1 VVDAL
6 TLAVVRGVVEQALG
20 EILTTF
26 GRLAFSP
33 VITEGHDYG
42 VSLHDRRNGELLM
55 VEKGAFPLFV
65 WLGQD
70 AVRAV
75 LASTELDELHPDDVF
90 LLNDPYQTGTHMH
103 DVKAVA
109 PVIWKGELICFIT
122 VTGHWSDVGGPS
134 PGGFAAD
141 ATSVYQE
148 GLRIPPVKILKAGKL
163 DEDLTSLI
171 MNNVRI
177 PEITRGDMFAQLS
190 SVRLGQERM
199 QAIMDRFG
207 AELFLEAMKMVVEAG
222 EQQMRDVIRAI
233 PDGTYH
239 YRDCLDNDG
248 IDLDPVWIDV
258 QLTVRADEMTVDF
271 SGSDPPVRGAFNAP
285 RITTIAATNIAIHHC
300 YPELILT
307 GGSARPISVVAGPEV
322 FIGAEFPRACEAYGE
337 VSSRIMDTVLGA
349 LWQAVPGRAQGGIF
363 GTSSNLSIGGT
374 DPLHGPYIMY
384 AYLGGG
390 QGANWKGDGLTNGPT
405 AIGVALT
412 PQIETYEALYPFLYH
427 EYAIREDSGG
437 LGKFRGGLGVT
448 WEVELLRG
456 DATMSA
462 MADRATR
469 GARGNHGGHDGATN
483 VYQVI
488 RKDGGVE
495 MLKHLTK
502 CENFPLWQGDRI
514 RRHSP
519 GGGGLGNIEERAQ
532 ELEERDLREGYA
544 SAQKYESE
552 GQPNLRA
559 EGA

>member
-1 VVDAL
+1 MLDAI
-6 TLAVVRGVVEQALG
+6 TLAVIRGVVEQALS
-20 EILTTF
+20 EVLTTF

-42 VSLHDRRNGELLM
+42 VSLHDRKTGELLM

-75 LASTELDELHPDDVF
+75 LASHKVQTMHPDDVY

-109 PVIWKGELICFIT
+109 PIMWEGEVVCFVC

-141 ATSVYQE
+141 ATSIYQE
-148 GLRIPPVKILKAGKL
+148 GLRIPPVKLVDAGRL
-163 DEDLTSLI
+163 DEDLAALI
-171 MNNVRI
+171 LNNVRI

-190 SVRLGQERM
+190 SVQLGQERFRSVLE
-199 QAIMDRFG
+199 RFG
-207 AELFLEAMKMVVEAG
+207 TDEFLEAMKTVVEAG
-222 EQQMRDVIRAI
+222 EQQMRDVIRDI
-233 PDGTYH
+233 PDGVYH

-248 IDLDPVWIDV
+248 IDLDPVWIDA
-258 QLTVRADEMTVDF
+258 QLTVQGDEMTVDF
-271 SGSDPPVRGAFNAP
+271 SNSSPPVRGAFNAP
-285 RITTIAATNIAIHHC
+285 RLTTVAATNIAVHHC
-300 YPELILT
+300 YPEVLLT
-307 GGSARPISVVAGPEV
+307 GGSARPIKIIAGPEV
-322 FIGAEFPRACEAYGE
+322 FIGAQFPRACEAYGE

-349 LWQAVPGRAQGGIF
+349 LWQAVPERAQGGIF
-363 GTSSNLSIGGT
+363 GTSSNMSIGGD
-374 DPLHGPYIMY
+374 DPARGPYIMY

-390 QGANWKGDGLTNGPT
+390 QGANRHGDGLINGPT

-412 PQIETYEALYPFLYH
+412 PQIETYEALYPVLYH

-437 LGKFRGGLGVT
+437 LGKFRGGLGVV
-448 WEVELLRG
+448 WDIELVRG

-469 GARGNHGGHDGATN
+469 GARGNHGGYDGGTN

-488 RKDGGVE
+488 RKDGTVE
-495 MLKHLTK
+495 TLKHLTK
-502 CENFPLWQGDRI
+502 CENFPIWQGDHI
-514 RRHSP
+514 RRYSP
-519 GGGGLGNIEERAQ
+519 GGGGLGDPAERPP
-532 ELEERDLREGYA
+532 ELRERDLREGYA
-544 SAQKYESE
+544 SESKYARENKPKSVA
-552 GQPNLRA
+552 G
-559 EGA
+559 